1 MLSQFGFV
9 GMKWMKKIK
18 WIQLSEIAELITKGT
33 TPTTMG
39 FDFQENGVNFLKI
52 ECFDENGGF
61 VESKVTHISEECN
74 KKLRR

>member
-1 MLSQFGFV
+1 
-9 GMKWMKKIK
+9 MKKIK

-61 VESKVTHISEECN
+61 VESVIKN
-74 KKLRR
+74 

>member
-9 GMKWMKKIK
+9 GIKWMKKIK

-52 ECFDENGGF
+52 
-61 VESKVTHISEECN
+61 
-74 KKLRR
+74 